1 MLSRRYISHHNNTES
16 LKGMQVNTN
25 PKETEMAKAETD
37 KLNFKKKVLLEI
49 N

>member
-1 MLSRRYISHHNNTES
+1 
-16 LKGMQVNTN
+16 MQVNTN